1 MKVPLTNFMGAII
14 ACVIAADYDQIV
26 VKELADRLEQI
37 AIERPDLVKRYDK
50 ALATRDA
57 GEIERLWFQ
66 CQLILK
72 SWGNLRINA
81 ITGRLHIGHSSRSYP
96 LFPRIFQVWPSVRNQ
111 AGARNLNTFEDCA
124 VKHQWA
130 SDVTFDGV
138 RLEVL
143 SDNGDV
149 LFDLS
154 VPDKGQMT
162 VNTFGNEVAAT
173 LIEAAIEV
181 VRQR

>member
-1 MKVPLTNFMGAII
+1 M
-14 ACVIAADYDQIV
+14 
-26 VKELADRLEQI
+26 
-37 AIERPDLVKRYDK
+37 
-50 ALATRDA
+50 
-57 GEIERLWFQ
+57 
-66 CQLILK
+66 
-72 SWGNLRINA
+72 
-81 ITGRLHIGHSSRSYP
+81 
-96 LFPRIFQVWPSVRNQ
+96 
-111 AGARNLNTFEDCA
+111 NTFEDCA
-124 VKHQWA
+124 VKYQWA